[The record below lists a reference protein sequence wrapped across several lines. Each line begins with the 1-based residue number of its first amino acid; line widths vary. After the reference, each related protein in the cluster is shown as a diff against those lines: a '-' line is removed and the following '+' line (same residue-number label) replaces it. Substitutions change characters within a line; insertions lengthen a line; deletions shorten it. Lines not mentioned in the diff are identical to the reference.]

1 MPPPLSFMET
11 MKSQWGEKLE
21 ETFKSKNTRWQD
33 SVVFSR
39 CSPHL
44 FMKTCN
50 STMFNYLNDEK
61 ESSTT

>member
-1 MPPPLSFMET
+1 MRPPLSFMET

-21 ETFKSKNTRWQD
+21 ETFKGRTVRQD
-33 SVVFSR
+33 TVVFGW

-44 FMKTCN
+44 SIKT

-61 ESSTT
+61 EISTT